1 METNFYIIRNTKE
14 VFRMTEQTR
23 IFSTN
28 LNRFL
33 NETHKSQIEVANAIG
48 VSQQTFNTWS
58 RGIAIPRIDKIQ
70 LLANYFGVGKDAFI
84 EDSSQASLPKTPTIY
99 LLGRVAAGSPIFAE
113 DNIVGELD
121 VPTIWAKKDE
131 YYGLTIKGDS
141 MEPKISNGDI
151 VIVHNQE
158 DAESGEIVIAT
169 INGDDA
175 VCKRLMK
182 YGDVILLRSFNSNY
196 DDIDVTA
203 DQDFRIWGKVIES
216 RHKF

>member
-1 METNFYIIRNTKE
+1 
-14 VFRMTEQTR
+14 MTEQCR

-28 LNRFL
+28 LNRLL
-33 NETHKSQIEVANAIG
+33 NETHKSQIEVASAIG
-48 VSQQTFNTWS
+48 ISQQTFNTWT
-58 RGIAIPRIDKIQ
+58 RGIAFPRMDKVQ
-70 LLANYFGVGKDAFI
+70 LLADFFGVGKDYLI
-84 EDSSQASLPKTPTIY
+84 ERQELSDPIPRVSKYIY

-113 DNIVGELD
+113 ENIAGELD
-121 VPTIWAKKDE
+121 VPVEWAKKDE
-131 YYGLTIKGDS
+131 YYGLKVKGNS

-151 VIVHNQE
+151 VIIHNQE

-182 YGDVILLRSFNSNY
+182 YGETILLRSFNSEY

-203 DQDFRIWGKVIES
+203 NQDFKIWGKVLEV
-216 RHKF
+216 RHRF

>member
-1 METNFYIIRNTKE
+1 
-14 VFRMTEQTR
+14 MTEQCR

-28 LNRFL
+28 LNRLL
-33 NETHKSQIEVANAIG
+33 NETHKSQIEVASAIG
-48 VSQQTFNTWS
+48 ISQQTFNTWT
-58 RGIAIPRIDKIQ
+58 RGIAFPRMDKVQ
-70 LLANYFGVGKDAFI
+70 LLADFFGVGKDYLI
-84 EDSSQASLPKTPTIY
+84 ERQKPYDPVPRLSKYIY

-113 DNIVGELD
+113 DNITGELD
-121 VPTIWAKKDE
+121 VPVEWAKKDE
-131 YYGLTIKGDS
+131 YYGLKVKGNS

-151 VIVHNQE
+151 VIIHNQE

-182 YGDVILLRSFNSNY
+182 YGETILLRSFNSEY

-203 DQDFRIWGKVIES
+203 NQDFKIWGKVLEV
-216 RHKF
+216 RHRF